1 MDTTTRA
8 SLVAALAAG
17 YVVGRTRQGKLVLGL
32 LALASGKSLD
42 PKRLVDAG
50 MQKLTENPQF
60 AQLADQVREELL
72 TSGRGA
78 LSEAADRGVASL
90 SENLQQRLL
99 ALTGAPDDVLEGELE
114 DRYADDELDEGPED
128 EELEDEGPE
137 DEPADEVLE
146 ESRSPSRR
154 RRRTTRVT
162 PEQPTDRKPGPEN
175 PPAKRAMAR
184 KAAQRKPGPK
194 NPPARKAMARKAADD
209 RAAGKR
215 APRTRGT
222 GQPPRGRQR

>member
-8 SLVAALAAG
+8 TLVAALAAG
-17 YVVGRTRQGKLVLGL
+17 YVIGRTRQGKLVLGL

-42 PKRLVDAG
+42 PKRLIDAG
-50 MQKLTENPQF
+50 TQKLTENPQF
-60 AQLADQVREELL
+60 VQLAEQVREELL

-78 LSEAADRGVASL
+78 LSEATDRGVASL
-90 SENLQQRLL
+90 SENLQERLL
-99 ALTGAPDDVLEGELE
+99 ALTGAPDDALEGELE
-114 DRYADDELDEGPED
+114 DEYTDDDDEGPED
-128 EELEDEGPE
+128 EESEDEGPE
-137 DEPADEVLE
+137 EEPADEVLE
-146 ESRSPSRR
+146 ESRSPR

-209 RAAGKR
+209 RAAGKK

-222 GQPPRGRQR
+222 ARPPRGRRR